1 MIRGKVDD
9 PARTEDVPMEVS
21 PRALAVDD
29 LLEAIQALQK
39 GACECLVA
47 THGVHDVEAIGC
59 AVLFHVS
66 IVSGLGGGCK
76 EKTLFLDHATY
87 VRAKG

>member
-1 MIRGKVDD
+1 
-9 PARTEDVPMEVS
+9 MEAS

-39 GACECLVA
+39 GACEYLVSA
-47 THGVHDVEAIGC
+47 HGVHDVEDGGC
-59 AVLFHVS
+59 VVLFHVS
-66 IVSGLGGGCK
+66 IVSSMGVGCK
-76 EKTLFLDHATY
+76 GKTLFLDRATY